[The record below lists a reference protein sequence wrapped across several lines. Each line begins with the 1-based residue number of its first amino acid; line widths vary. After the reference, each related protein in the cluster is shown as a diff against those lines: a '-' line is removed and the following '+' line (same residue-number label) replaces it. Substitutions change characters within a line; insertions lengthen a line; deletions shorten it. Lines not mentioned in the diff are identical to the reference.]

1 MGTAGGPRL
10 STDGLVLAID
20 AANTRGI
27 SPAANEEFND
37 SEQFIRNMVD
47 SSYTFTAN
55 NGVKIGNLNYY
66 TAFGISYPEGNYG
79 GSAASR
85 DGITPGFNV
94 TSGTKTY
101 DCSRDLNM
109 FVFNDDTNSWVPDS
123 YFNGERVGG
132 HCYDTYD
139 GQPSQHATF
148 QSDYDNIK
156 ATFPNATFIIIGS
169 HAAENNDNDSG
180 TLSRLQELGFPDS
193 QIGVGRPEYILVAKP
208 NGKNYVYA
216 YENYSTNPGQVAHAV
231 FPLPINKINR
241 NNYFELD
248 GSNDYIETTLSNSSG
263 DWIHS
268 IVFWMRL
275 NTNQSS
281 ISSRVDPFSI
291 GSASLSRYSAMDIY
305 NNNVNWYFYGND
317 TRTYSNLFSANTWY
331 HIALTYTGGG
341 ATTSTKT
348 MYING
353 VKHTWGT
360 NTGTQYGSNLNIP
373 ANASVNIGRDGGRT
387 TAYFPGRIAM
397 FQVYNNKALSASEV
411 LQNYNATKGRFDL

>member
-1 MGTAGGPRL
+1 MSTAGGPRL

-27 SPAANEEFND
+27 SPAANEEFNNSD
-37 SEQFIRNMVD
+37 QFVKNMVD
-47 SSYTFTAN
+47 SSYTITAN

-66 TAFGISYPEGNYG
+66 TAFGITYPEGNYG
-79 GSAASR
+79 GSAAAR

-109 FVFNDDTNSWVPDS
+109 FVFNDDTNSWVADS
-123 YFNGERVGG
+123 YFNGERVSG

-193 QIGVGRPEYILVAKP
+193 QIGVGRPEYILVGKP
-208 NGKNYVYA
+208 GKNYVYV
-216 YENYSTNPGQVAHAV
+216 YENYSTNPSQVAHAV
-231 FPLPINKINR
+231 FPLPINKVNKD
-241 NNYFELD
+241 NYFEFD
-248 GSNDYIETTLSNSSG
+248 GSNDYIETTLSNPSG

-268 IVFWMRL
+268 IIFWMRL
-275 NTNQSS
+275 NTAQSS
-281 ISSRVDPFSI
+281 IGSRVDPFSI
-291 GSASLSRYSAMDIY
+291 GLASNTRYSAMDIS

-353 VKHTWGT
+353 SKHTWGS
-360 NTGTQYGSNLNIP
+360 NSGANYGQNLNMP
-373 ANASVNIGRDGGRT
+373 ANATLNIGRDGDRN
-387 TAYFPGRIAM
+387 TAYFPGDIAK
-397 FQVYNNKALSASEV
+397 FKVYSNKALSEAQV
-411 LQNYNATKGRFDL
+411 LRDYNATKRRFGL